1 MMARQRS
8 SLFCIA
14 AGMRA
19 TLRDLK
25 PNELNDITLA
35 LALIRPGASESGMKK
50 IFLDFAEEEIRH
62 KERLLS
68 VKAGE
73 RELTPEQEVL
83 DLKISDYL
91 VEVDENPD
99 ISYQDALIVAMKR
112 ERAAYELYSDMAEK
126 VPESN
131 VRQLFVGLAKEEAK
145 HKLFFES
152 QYDDRVLSDN

>member
-1 MMARQRS
+1 MNSVDEILDYAIDQEQQAADFYANLAGR
-8 SLFCIA
+8 A
-14 AGMRA
+14 EKAGM
-19 TLRDLK
+19 K
-25 PNELNDITLA
+25 DIL
-35 LALIRPGASESGMKK
+35 LEFS
-50 IFLDFAEEEIRH
+50 EEEKRH
-62 KERLLS
+62 KERLLA
-68 VKAGE
+68 VKTGE

-91 VEVDENPD
+91 VEVDATDD

-131 VRQLFVGLAKEEAK
+131 LRQVFVGLAKEEAK

-152 QYDDRVLSDN
+152 EYDERVLKDN